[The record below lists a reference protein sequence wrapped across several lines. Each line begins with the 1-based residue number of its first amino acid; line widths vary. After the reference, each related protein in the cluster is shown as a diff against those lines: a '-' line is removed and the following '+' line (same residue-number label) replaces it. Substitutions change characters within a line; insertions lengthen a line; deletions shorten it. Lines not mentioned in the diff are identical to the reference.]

1 MAQIDESGFKIK
13 MADFAGALTLAM
25 EDDTIADS
33 MAQVLTDPRHPLRQI
48 EKLFIFDP
56 VLGTIKANTPYI
68 DTAYEGNKP
77 SVSNP
82 FDQVANP
89 PI

>member
-1 MAQIDESGFKIK
+1 MAQVTETVFKEK
-13 MADFAGALTLAM
+13 MAAFTAALTDAM
-25 EDDTIADS
+25 ADDTDNG
-33 MAQVLTDPRHPLRQI
+33 MAAVLTDPRHPLRQI

-56 VLGTIKANTPYI
+56 VLGTIKANTFYI
-68 DTAYEGNKP
+68 GLAYEGNKP